1 MPVAPSDRSKGPLVG
16 PPSTGGVSPS
26 GSISS
31 SRRSALAMLCVTHC
45 VIHCVTHAGLLLG
58 TSRENL
64 LDALLC
70 LTARQEHA
78 AATALTLEAD
88 VCAKTHDAPVRAA
101 AGVRPAQPARDGP
114 ADNGQLIQVAPGRHL
129 KPITPRCPAR

>member
-1 MPVAPSDRSKGPLVG
+1 
-16 PPSTGGVSPS
+16 
-26 GSISS
+26 
-31 SRRSALAMLCVTHC
+31 MLCVPHC

-88 VCAKTHDAPVRAA
+88 VCAKTHDAPVCAA
-101 AGVRPAQPARDGP
+101 AGVWLAQPHAVVQAEIRILHWVP
-114 ADNGQLIQVAPGRHL
+114 PRRHL
-129 KPITPRCPAR
+129 GPMAALHHARYSPRRSLYSRTPSGTTNRMGKPD